1 MTPSLFL
8 VQVLAIV
15 AQDAPPPAPRETEAP
30 AIIVTGRGLTLGDGA
45 SDADTVIDRARITGT
60 ASGRLEDV
68 LSDVAGL
75 QSFRRADSR
84 SANPTAQGITLR
96 GLGGN
101 AASRA
106 LLIVDGVPQADPFGG
121 WIAFPAYATDRIGA
135 IRVRRGG
142 GSGTWGSGAIGGVI
156 EMESATPDQLDP
168 LTGEISYGERNA
180 VAARASGLM
189 KGGAGFATVTAAYA
203 RGDGFIP
210 IVQDQR
216 GPVDRAAPFEQ
227 ASVALRGVLSIAPS
241 TELQATVQAFTDRRD
256 RGLDFTAI
264 GSDGADAS
272 IRLVGTGDWRWSA
285 LGYVQS
291 RRFSSQFAAIN
302 NARTTAT
309 QTLDQENTPATGV
322 GGRIEV
328 IPPLGGQ
335 VTLALG
341 ADVRAIEG
349 ETQELFTYVAG
360 SPTRRRVAGGRTQT
374 LGGFATLG
382 IRAGRIRIEGDARID
397 GWWIEDGR
405 LTERTLG
412 ATGPALTDTRFADR
426 SGSEATGRLGIA
438 WSPIDA
444 VTLRTA
450 AYRAWRLP
458 TPNELYRPFRA
469 GADATAAN
477 AELSP
482 ERLEGV
488 EAGIDLAPS
497 PALTLSATAF
507 ANRLND
513 AVANVTVARGPGTF
527 PGVGFV
533 SAAGFFRRRDNLDSI
548 ESVGVEID
556 GRAQIGTVSARLSY
570 AYVDATVRGQ
580 GLSAPLDGLRPAQV
594 PPHQFSGTIGWQRGD
609 WLVSTTLRHSA
620 SVFEDDQNGRT
631 LGAATTVD
639 AVADVPLVPALT
651 LRLRGE
657 NLFDALV
664 PTGFSG
670 AALER
675 ARPRQLWAGLALRL

>member
-1 MTPSLFL
+1 MLTLLLTAPA
-8 VQVLAIV
+8 LAIGSPE
-15 AQDAPPPAPRETEAP
+15 AAPQPADQD
-30 AIIVTGRGLTLGDGA
+30 IVVTGRGLRLDERD
-45 SDADTVIDRARITGT
+45 SDAETAIDRDRIEAT
-60 ASGRLEDV
+60 ASGRLEDA
-68 LSDVAGL
+68 LADITGL

-106 LLIVDGVPQADPFGG
+106 LLILDGVPQADPFGG
-121 WIAFPAYATDRIGA
+121 WIAFPAYASDRIGA
-135 IRVRRGG
+135 IRVTRGG

-156 EMESATPDQLDP
+156 EMESAAPDQLST
-168 LTGEISYGERNA
+168 LTADIAYGERNA
-180 VAARASGLM
+180 VDASASALLR
-189 KGGAGFATVTAAYA
+189 GGTGFATLSAAYA

-210 IVQDQR
+210 IVEDQR

-227 ASVALRGVLSIAPS
+227 ASVALRGVIAVAPS
-241 TELQATVQAFTDRRD
+241 VELQSTVQAFTDRRD

-272 IRLVGTGDWRWSA
+272 LRLVGRGAWRWSA
-285 LGYVQS
+285 LAYLQT
-291 RRFSSQFAAIN
+291 RRFSSQFASVN
-302 NARTTAT
+302 DTRTTVT
-309 QTLDQENTPATGV
+309 QTLDQANTPATGV
-322 GGRIEV
+322 GGRIE
-328 IPPLGGQ
+328 ILPPMGDA

-341 ADVRAIEG
+341 ADVRSIEG

-374 LGGFATLG
+374 LGGFVTLG
-382 IRAGRIRIEGDARID
+382 ARLGPVRIEGDARID
-397 GWWIEDGR
+397 GWWIENGR

-412 ATGPALTDTRFADR
+412 TTGPALTDTRFADR
-426 SGSEATGRLGIA
+426 SGTQTTGRIGLA
-438 WSPIDA
+438 WLPVDA

-477 AELSP
+477 ALLEP
-482 ERLEGV
+482 EVLQGV
-488 EAGIDLAPS
+488 EAGIDLR
-497 PALTLSATAF
+497 PATGVTLSATAF
-507 ANRLND
+507 SNRLDN
-513 AVANVTVARGPGTF
+513 AIANVTVARGPSNF

-533 SAAGFFRRRDNLDSI
+533 SAAGFYRRRDNLDAI
-548 ESVGVEID
+548 ESRGVEVD
-556 GRAQIGTVSARLSY
+556 ASAQFGAFGARLSY
-570 AYVDATVRGQ
+570 TYVDAEVRGAD
-580 GLSAPLDGLRPAQV
+580 LSAPLDGLAPAQV
-594 PPHQFSGTIGWQRGD
+594 PPHQFSGTISWQRGGAM
-609 WLVSTTLRHSA
+609 VSTTLRHVA
-620 SVFEDDQNGRT
+620 AAFEDDQNSRT
-631 LGAATTVD
+631 LDAATTVD
-639 AVADVPLVPALT
+639 AVVDVPLLSSLS

-675 ARPRQLWAGLALRL
+675 ARPRQLWAGFTARL

>member
-1 MTPSLFL
+1 MLTLLLTAPA
-8 VQVLAIV
+8 LAIGSPE
-15 AQDAPPPAPRETEAP
+15 AAPQPADQD
-30 AIIVTGRGLTLGDGA
+30 IVVTGRGLRLDERD
-45 SDADTVIDRARITGT
+45 SDAETTIDRGRIEAT
-60 ASGRLEDV
+60 ASGRLEDA
-68 LSDVAGL
+68 LADIAGL

-106 LLIVDGVPQADPFGG
+106 LLILDGVPQADPFGG
-121 WIAFPAYATDRIGA
+121 WIAFPAYASDRIGA
-135 IRVRRGG
+135 IRVTRGG

-156 EMESATPDQLDP
+156 EMESAAPDQLSS
-168 LTGEISYGERNA
+168 LTTDIAYGERNA
-180 VAARASGLM
+180 VDASASALLR
-189 KGGAGFATVTAAYA
+189 GGTGFATLSAAYA

-210 IVQDQR
+210 IVEDQR

-227 ASVALRGVLSIAPS
+227 ANVALRGVIAVVPS
-241 TELQATVQAFTDRRD
+241 VELQSTVQAFIDRRD

-272 IRLVGTGDWRWSA
+272 LRLVGRGAWRWSA
-285 LGYVQS
+285 LAYLQT
-291 RRFSSQFAAIN
+291 RRFSSQFASVN
-302 NARTTAT
+302 DARTTVT
-309 QTLDQENTPATGV
+309 QTLDQANTPATGL
-322 GGRIEV
+322 GGRIE
-328 IPPLGGQ
+328 ILPPLGDA

-341 ADVRAIEG
+341 ADVRSIDG

-374 LGGFATLG
+374 LGGFVTLG
-382 IRAGRIRIEGDARID
+382 ARLGPVRIEGDARID
-397 GWWIEDGR
+397 GWWIENGR

-412 ATGPALTDTRFADR
+412 TTGPALTDTRFADR
-426 SGSEATGRLGIA
+426 SGTQTTGRIGLA
-438 WSPIDA
+438 WLPVEA

-477 AELSP
+477 ALLDP
-482 ERLEGV
+482 EVLEGV
-488 EAGIDLAPS
+488 EAGIDLR
-497 PALTLSATAF
+497 PAAGVTLSATAF
-507 ANRLND
+507 SNRLDN
-513 AVANVTVARGPGTF
+513 AIANVTVARGPGNF

-533 SAAGFFRRRDNLDSI
+533 SAAGFYRRRDNLDAI
-548 ESVGVEID
+548 ESRGVEVD
-556 GRAQIGTVSARLSY
+556 ASARFGAFGARLSY
-570 AYVDATVRGQ
+570 AYVDAEVRGAD
-580 GLSAPLDGLRPAQV
+580 LSAPLDGLAPAQV
-594 PPHQFSGTIGWQRGD
+594 PPHQFSGTISWQRGGAMI
-609 WLVSTTLRHSA
+609 STTLRHVA
-620 SVFEDDQNGRT
+620 AAFEDDQNSRS
-631 LGAATTVD
+631 LDAATTVD
-639 AVADVPLVPALT
+639 AVVDVPLLPSLS

-675 ARPRQLWAGLALRL
+675 ARPRQLWAGFTARL

>member
-8 VQVLAIV
+8 VQALAIV
-15 AQDAPPPAPRETEAP
+15 AQDAPPPAPREAEPP

-45 SDADTVIDRARITGT
+45 SDGDTVIDRERITGT

-106 LLIVDGVPQADPFGG
+106 LLILDGVPQADPFGG
-121 WIAFPAYATDRIGA
+121 WIAFPAYSTDRIGA

-156 EMESATPDQLDP
+156 EMESATPDQLDS
-168 LTGEISYGERNA
+168 LTGEVSYGERNA
-180 VAARASGLM
+180 VDARASGLM
-189 KGGAGFATVTAAYA
+189 QSGAGFATVTAAYA

-227 ASVALRGVLSIAPS
+227 ASVALRGILSIAPS

-291 RRFSSQFAAIN
+291 RRFSSQFAAVN
-302 NARTTAT
+302 DARTTAT
-309 QTLDQENTPATGV
+309 QTLDQENTPATGL

-328 IPPLGGQ
+328 IPPLGEQ

-438 WSPIDA
+438 WSPVDA
-444 VTLRTA
+444 LTVRTA

-488 EAGIDLAPS
+488 EAGIDLTPT

-513 AVANVTVARGPGTF
+513 AVANVTVARGPGNF

-533 SAAGFFRRRDNLDSI
+533 SAAGFYRRRDNLDSI

-556 GRAQIGTVSARLSY
+556 GRAQIGAVSARLSY

-609 WLVSTTLRHSA
+609 WLISATLRHSA
-620 SVFEDDQNGRT
+620 SVFEDDQNART

-639 AVADVPLVPALT
+639 AAVDVPLIDAVT

-657 NLFDALV
+657 NLFDAVV

>member
-1 MTPSLFL
+1 MLTLLLTAPA
-8 VQVLAIV
+8 LAIGSPE
-15 AQDAPPPAPRETEAP
+15 AAPPPADQD
-30 AIIVTGRGLTLGDGA
+30 IVVTGRGLRLDERD
-45 SDADTVIDRARITGT
+45 SDAETTIDRDRIEAT
-60 ASGRLEDV
+60 ASGRLEDA
-68 LSDVAGL
+68 LADIAGL

-106 LLIVDGVPQADPFGG
+106 LLILDGVPQADPFGG
-121 WIAFPAYATDRIGA
+121 WIAFPAYASDRIGT
-135 IRVRRGG
+135 IRVTRGG

-156 EMESATPDQLDP
+156 EMESAAPDQLST
-168 LTGEISYGERNA
+168 LTADIAYGERNA
-180 VAARASGLM
+180 VDASASALLRGESS
-189 KGGAGFATVTAAYA
+189 FATLSAAYA

-210 IVQDQR
+210 IVEDQR

-227 ASVALRGVLSIAPS
+227 ASVALRGVIAVAPS
-241 TELQATVQAFTDRRD
+241 IELQSTVQAFTDRRD

-272 IRLVGTGDWRWSA
+272 LRLVGRGAWRWSA
-285 LGYVQS
+285 LAYLQT
-291 RRFSSQFAAIN
+291 RRFSSEFASVN
-302 NARTTAT
+302 DARTTVT
-309 QTLDQENTPATGV
+309 QTLDQANTPAIGV
-322 GGRIEV
+322 GGRIE
-328 IPPLGGQ
+328 ILPPLGEA

-341 ADVRAIEG
+341 ADVRSIEG

-374 LGGFATLG
+374 LGGFVTLG
-382 IRAGRIRIEGDARID
+382 ARLGPVRIEGDARID
-397 GWWIEDGR
+397 GWWIENGR

-426 SGSEATGRLGIA
+426 SGTQTTGRIGLA
-438 WSPIDA
+438 WLPADA

-477 AELSP
+477 ALLDP
-482 ERLEGV
+482 EVLEGV
-488 EAGIDLAPS
+488 EAGIDLR
-497 PALTLSATAF
+497 PAAGVTLSATAF
-507 ANRLND
+507 SNRLDN
-513 AVANVTVARGPGTF
+513 AIANVTVARGPGNF

-533 SAAGFFRRRDNLDSI
+533 SAAGFYRRRDNLDAI
-548 ESVGVEID
+548 ESRGVEVD
-556 GRAQIGTVSARLSY
+556 ASARFGAFGARLSY
-570 AYVDATVRGQ
+570 AYVDAEVRGAD
-580 GLSAPLDGLRPAQV
+580 LSAPLDGLAPAQV
-594 PPHQFSGTIGWQRGD
+594 PPHQFSGTISWQRGGAM
-609 WLVSTTLRHSA
+609 VSTTLRHVA
-620 SVFEDDQNGRT
+620 AAFEDDQNNRT
-631 LGAATTVD
+631 LDAATTVD
-639 AVADVPLVPALT
+639 AVVDVPLLSSLT

-675 ARPRQLWAGLALRL
+675 ARPRQLWAGFTARL